1 METTIDVGGLDD
13 RVPARNV
20 TVTPRELHMEVFDQ
34 ASGDVWLCSDP
45 VTREEYKAFAPEPPL
60 VKSGLGTGRMDAAFF
75 TRSPGAAEDGP
86 LEQRVIEGRDFVLV
100 ARPELPFETPPAG
113 HPLRITVHKHHVVF
127 FEAGVPLLV
136 VRLPDGRDFVHV
148 VERRFAGE
156 RSLPEG
162 WVLRSL
168 VPAGRLRVELP
179 APTTVFFFS
188 NGESFQGPVTLP
200 D

>member
-1 METTIDVGGLDD
+1 METMINVGGPED

-34 ASGDVWLCSDP
+34 ASGDVWLCSEP
-45 VTREEYKAFAPEPPL
+45 VTREEYKAFAPDPPL

-75 TRSPGAAEDGP
+75 TRSPGATEDGP
-86 LEQRVIEGRDFVLV
+86 LEQRAIEGRDFVLV

-113 HPLRITVHKHHVVF
+113 HPLRIMVHKHHVL
-127 FEAGVPLLV
+127 EYLAGAPLLV
-136 VRLPDGRDFVHV
+136 LRLPDGRDFVHV
-148 VERRFAGE
+148 VEPRFAGE
-156 RSLPEG
+156 RLLPEG

-168 VPAGRLRVELP
+168 VVGGRLRVELP

-188 NGESFQGPVTLP
+188 NGESFQGPVALS